1 MVGRKRLGYGS
12 RGRQVQSVPR
22 VPNSA
27 RVHILIVRHL
37 YPNFTN
43 RIFTIDRW

>member
-12 RGRQVQSVPR
+12 RGRQGQSVPH

-37 YPNFTN
+37 YPNFMYQ
-43 RIFTIDRW
+43 IFNNDRW